1 MICLFINLV
10 GAQSTGVEEA
20 ATYAGLVYYE
30 EKRAEDLVT
39 FTAAK
44 KLSALLEVIFNY
56 GIQLLIVFLYSLLKM
71 KTLLLKEDKMFIF
84 RTILPVYMLN

>member
-1 MICLFINLV
+1 MNESHMILKDCMICLFINLV

-30 EKRAEDLVT
+30 KKEAEDLVT

-44 KLSALLEVIFNY
+44 KLSALLEVHT
-56 GIQLLIVFLYSLLKM
+56 M
-71 KTLLLKEDKMFIF
+71 
-84 RTILPVYMLN
+84 YM

>member
-1 MICLFINLV
+1 MICLFIKLV
-10 GAQSTGVEEA
+10 GVQSTGVEEA

-44 KLSALLEVIFNY
+44 KLSALLEVTFNY
-56 GIQLLIVFLYSLLKM
+56 DIQLLIVFL
-71 KTLLLKEDKMFIF
+71 I
-84 RTILPVYMLN
+84 

>member
-1 MICLFINLV
+1 MILKDCMIFLFINLV
-10 GAQSTGVEEA
+10 GVQSTGVEEA

-44 KLSALLEVIFNY
+44 KLSALIEV
-56 GIQLLIVFLYSLLKM
+56 
-71 KTLLLKEDKMFIF
+71 
-84 RTILPVYMLN
+84 

>member
-1 MICLFINLV
+1 MIYLFINLV
-10 GAQSTGVEEA
+10 GTQSTGVEEA

-44 KLSALLEVIFNY
+44 KLNALLEVH
-56 GIQLLIVFLYSLLKM
+56 VHVHTSLLCA
-71 KTLLLKEDKMFIF
+71 LF
-84 RTILPVYMLN
+84 